1 MQNLNKRAQHKNP
14 LWYSVSQYSLLAHNN
29 IKQQNFAS
37 TFPAQVQVELMGVGD
52 MGHWETRTLIGF
64 PLLSS
69 APQCI
74 LHPRRCTAGG
84 EWEFWTLWGLAIIA
98 LPANTAVTA
107 AVVTDGW
114 WVGWVQRSNTL
125 V

>member
-1 MQNLNKRAQHKNP
+1 
-14 LWYSVSQYSLLAHNN
+14 
-29 IKQQNFAS
+29 
-37 TFPAQVQVELMGVGD
+37 MGVGD
-52 MGHWETRTLIGF
+52 TGHWETRTLIGF

-69 APQCI
+69 TPHYPLCI

-107 AVVTDGW
+107 AVVTDGC
-114 WVGWVQRSNTL
+114 WVGGGVQLSNTQ

>member
-1 MQNLNKRAQHKNP
+1 MD
-14 LWYSVSQYSLLAHNN
+14 
-29 IKQQNFAS
+29 IKQHNFAF
-37 TFPAQVQVELMGVGD
+37 TFQVGLMGVGD
-52 MGHWETRTLIGF
+52 TGHWETRTLIGF

-69 APQCI
+69 PPPTTPCAFF
-74 LHPRRCTAGG
+74 CTAGG

-114 WVGWVQRSNTL
+114 WGGG
-125 V
+125 